1 MSKKGCIS
9 GSYREYNQKYSR
21 VTAARRVM
29 HCPRGHRSQVRRE
42 ERKMNITDAILLIT
56 ASAITLAAWIIGKI
70 YDIKKGGK
78 KDGKQ

>member
-1 MSKKGCIS
+1 
-9 GSYREYNQKYSR
+9 
-21 VTAARRVM
+21 
-29 HCPRGHRSQVRRE
+29 
-42 ERKMNITDAILLIT
+42 MNITDSILLIT